1 MGGDVVLEGSDGDV
15 VVGNGPDVGAG
26 LNGPVG
32 PCAVDPVVEASG
44 IVAFLDDLCVGAVGE
59 PGDLYALQL
68 VQGLVGDVDVDEGSG
83 RELAVPG
90 LGGDE
95 VGYASRDRE
104 VNVVQS
110 GDGDCEGGMPR
121 KKP

>member
-26 LNGPVG
+26 LDGPVG
-32 PCAVDPVVEASG
+32 PSAVDPIVEASG
-44 IVAFLDDLCVGAVGE
+44 VVAFLDDLSVGAVGE

-83 RELAVPG
+83 WELP
-90 LGGDE
+90 
-95 VGYASRDRE
+95 SRALAAMR
-104 VNVVQS
+104 
-110 GDGDCEGGMPR
+110 
-121 KKP
+121 